1 MLKKFVP
8 QKLIKMSQEKLV
20 QIVDSN
26 DRVISTDD
34 QHQARL
40 HGWTVRIARIM
51 VEDESGK
58 KVLLQKRSLNNP
70 LYPGRWD
77 NSAAGHVDE
86 GEDYLTAAKRE
97 LYEEIGIKT
106 DDLVEIGEY
115 YNSTKADDYT
125 LSQFNKV
132 YKYITKNTPNKLQK
146 KEVSEVKW
154 FKIEELKRLVQES
167 PELCTNGVIE
177 VVERYY

>member
-1 MLKKFVP
+1 MAHD
-8 QKLIKMSQEKLV
+8 ILV
-20 QIVDSN
+20 QIVDKN
-26 DRVISTDD
+26 DHVVRRGD

-51 VEDESGK
+51 VEDESGENI
-58 KVLLQKRSLNNP
+58 LLQKRSLNNP

-77 NSAAGHVDE
+77 NSAAGHVDD

-97 LYEEIGIKT
+97 LFEEIGIKT
-106 DDLVEIGEY
+106 DHLIEVGKY
-115 YNSTKADDYT
+115 YNSTKAGDYT
-125 LSQFNKV
+125 LNQFNTV
-132 YKYITKNTPNKLQK
+132 YKYVTKDTPNKLQE

-154 FKIEELKRLVQES
+154 FSKSELKRLVQEN
-167 PELCTNGVIE
+167 PELCTNGVID